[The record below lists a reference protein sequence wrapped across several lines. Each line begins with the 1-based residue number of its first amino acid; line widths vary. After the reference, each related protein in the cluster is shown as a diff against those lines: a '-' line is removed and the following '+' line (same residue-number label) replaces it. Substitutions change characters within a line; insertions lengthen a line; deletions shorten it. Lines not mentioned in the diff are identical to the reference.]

1 MQRRRGLV
9 SGPTPSSTIR
19 EGQASSASKRERS
32 LSSSSEDSSASE
44 NEKIIPNTTNTDLK
58 VNESSLEGRGSH
70 DSHTHVDA
78 VNGSGQP
85 SRSKAT
91 GKGLKKTKRDM
102 SDETRWQ
109 KMKVVGSEQE
119 VMVDLT
125 RVQKYV
131 DYDSS
136 TVQAFQSEVQSAKG
150 NYRQQALADYSDL

>member
-9 SGPTPSSTIR
+9 SQPIPSTTPHASVSGPSKRARSQI
-19 EGQASSASKRERS
+19 ASSDDSSESDERVTDSQDVAHVSEEPTIPIEEKKNSDETSEKPHDETDSVEPPDSKR
-32 LSSSSEDSSASE
+32 
-44 NEKIIPNTTNTDLK
+44 KQK
-58 VNESSLEGRGSH
+58 
-70 DSHTHVDA
+70 
-78 VNGSGQP
+78 
-85 SRSKAT
+85 
-91 GKGLKKTKRDM
+91 KGKRDM

-109 KMKVVGSEQE
+109 KLKVVGSEEE

-150 NYRQQALADYSDL
+150 NFRQQALADYSDL

>member
-9 SGPTPSSTIR
+9 SGPTPISTNR
-19 EGQASSASKRERS
+19 DTLTSGSAKRDRS
-32 LSSSSEDSSASE
+32 LSSSSEDSSDFNDEGSLSNAIHSDF
-44 NEKIIPNTTNTDLK
+44 KDK
-58 VNESSLEGRGSH
+58 ESPSH
-70 DSHTHVDA
+70 
-78 VNGSGQP
+78 GQAAQEDTKTRVIVSTEDGNKHPKP
-85 SRSKAT
+85 SDKR
-91 GKGLKKTKRDM
+91 LKKTKRDM

-136 TVQAFQSEVQSAKG
+136 SFQAFQAEVQSAKG